1 MSIDCVP
8 GVVYKQLIDELS
20 KDYCWNKLAEHVAK
34 RLGFTESIWIKS
46 LENNGLNNVKRL
58 PAENLLDQLNMRMC
72 TVGILCNLL
81 EECNLLRALSVF
93 HQPEPL
99 IITEQ
104 PNCDEA
110 DVNIAL
116 GEYFKLRCQAIGLP
130 PPSYVWYHENLP
142 LENQNSEEINLFIDN
157 IEREGGYKC
166 LIAQYDLD
174 GLTLDKK
181 FTNTVYLKVKPTRV
195 LIKLQ
200 PLPFVEV
207 EKDNVLELICN
218 AESHPEPKYQWF
230 RDNTKLE
237 GQTFNILRIEG
248 FQAKHEGKYYCQ
260 ITNDISEI
268 YSNKSIVVIDLPREK
283 AVAKIALLIA
293 NEDYD
298 HHEKLKTP
306 KNDVAKLA
314 ELLEQIGFQVISL
327 MNLTVNQMKNA
338 MKLFCSVLSDGV
350 YGLFYFAGHGFKM
363 QESYMLA
370 VDAPMSFLRSD
381 AICESELLAM
391 VLPTDPALLVVILDT
406 CQTVPPK
413 ESNPDIHKELPTV
426 NEYRSRKNLRNLIQ
440 AYSTSSHRPS
450 YERANTDYGLYVTHL
465 CKYITRD
472 IPVQKI
478 FEETGKSID
487 IWFKGKE
494 RNQIP
499 MFALTITKPF
509 RLTDAIYAGNLPAV
523 IIELKDLITF
533 PIKTCKLT
541 FKQNEIHCNLI
552 VSQLM
557 KPYLNMVKLNVS
569 VIDGLDINFYNSVA
583 IQRNNLFRSS
593 QRNEFHVHNPQIN
606 KGPLVI
612 SIERNG
618 VPIGATLFQIMDF
631 VPTLLCK
638 L

>member
-1 MSIDCVP
+1 M
-8 GVVYKQLIDELS
+8 
-20 KDYCWNKLAEHVAK
+20 
-34 RLGFTESIWIKS
+34 WIKS
-46 LENNGLNNVKRL
+46 LENEGLNNAKRL

-72 TVGILCNLL
+72 TVGVLCNLL

-104 PNCDEA
+104 PNCDET

-157 IEREGGYKC
+157 IEREGEYKC

-181 FTNTVYLKVKPTRV
+181 FTNSVYLKVKPTRV

-268 YSNKSIVVIDLPREK
+268 YSNKSIVVVSKTKFIYNFIRIYIKLKMYLNFFLLYQIDLPREK
-283 AVAKIALLIA
+283 AIAKIALLIA

-350 YGLFYFAGHGFKM
+350 YGKNILNPFEYAIFYSQIGINSRF
-363 QESYMLA
+363 S
-370 VDAPMSFLRSD
+370 
-381 AICESELLAM
+381 LL
-391 VLPTDPALLVVILDT
+391 
-406 CQTVPPK
+406 
-413 ESNPDIHKELPTV
+413 
-426 NEYRSRKNLRNLIQ
+426 
-440 AYSTSSHRPS
+440 STP
-450 YERANTDYGLYVTHL
+450 
-465 CKYITRD
+465 
-472 IPVQKI
+472 
-478 FEETGKSID
+478 
-487 IWFKGKE
+487 W
-494 RNQIP
+494 
-499 MFALTITKPF
+499 
-509 RLTDAIYAGNLPAV
+509 
-523 IIELKDLITF
+523 
-533 PIKTCKLT
+533 
-541 FKQNEIHCNLI
+541 
-552 VSQLM
+552 
-557 KPYLNMVKLNVS
+557 
-569 VIDGLDINFYNSVA
+569 
-583 IQRNNLFRSS
+583 
-593 QRNEFHVHNPQIN
+593 
-606 KGPLVI
+606 
-612 SIERNG
+612 
-618 VPIGATLFQIMDF
+618 
-631 VPTLLCK
+631 
-638 L
+638 